1 MSKGCLER
9 NRIGMDEGKREEMT
23 AIRNP
28 KSAIRNGLTPTQQ
41 QILER
46 LPATPDELAQAL
58 YGRVTRYE
66 RRLIYV
72 HIALLRRRLNGT
84 ARILSRRRK
93 TGSDAD
99 GSTCR
104 VIYELDP
111 CQPPAISPQPSAANP
126 QQVAES

>member
-1 MSKGCLER
+1 
-9 NRIGMDEGKREEMT
+9 MT
-23 AIRNP
+23 AIRNH
-28 KSAIRNGLTPTQQ
+28 LTPIQQ

-84 ARILSRRRK
+84 ARIVSRRRK
-93 TGSDAD
+93 AGSDAD

-111 CQPPAISPQPSAANP
+111 
-126 QQVAES
+126 

>member
-1 MSKGCLER
+1 MTTIR
-9 NRIGMDEGKREEMT
+9 NLQSE
-23 AIRNP
+23 IRNP
-28 KSAIRNGLTPTQQ
+28 LTPTQQ

-84 ARILSRRRK
+84 ARIISRRRK
-93 TGSDAD
+93 AGSDAE

-104 VIYELDP
+104 VIYEFVQGP
-111 CQPPAISPQPSAANP
+111 KS
-126 QQVAES
+126 